1 MNPRPNPFERLMND
15 LKADQ
20 ERATPGRFAD
30 ALRRDHLSNGAQNPP
45 AKPVSQSDVRAIHAQ
60 IDVIAKTAE
69 FCDKALAEGQEVFEQ
84 RLVNQLTKAHNRIEA
99 LEEAICPR
107 VAARLQSLEKAV
119 VSLQGLATMK
129 ATPAPAKPEA
139 RTFSIMGVL
148 YTALEARVATVVADG
163 PIRFSTD
170 FKKAREIIALV
181 RAQQ

>member
-30 ALRRDHLSNGAQNPP
+30 ALRRDLTNGAQNPP
-45 AKPVSQSDVRAIHAQ
+45 AKPVSQSDIRAIHAQ

-69 FCDKALAEGQEVFEQ
+69 FCDKALAEGQDM
-84 RLVNQLTKAHNRIEA
+84 LDKRIAGQGHQIKA

-119 VSLQGLATMK
+119 ASLQEAATK
-129 ATPAPAKPEA
+129 KTPAASVQREA

-148 YTALEARVATVVADG
+148 YTALEARVAAVIADG

-170 FKKAREIIALV
+170 FKRAREIIALV

>member
-1 MNPRPNPFERLMND
+1 MNSRPNPFERLMND
-15 LKADQ
+15 LRLDSATPPWEPRVQPRAEHPSKSTTDG
-20 ERATPGRFAD
+20 RATD
-30 ALRRDHLSNGAQNPP
+30 ANPVTQ
-45 AKPVSQSDVRAIHAQ
+45 ADVRAIHAQ

-69 FCDKALAEGQEVFEQ
+69 FCDKALADA
-84 RLVNQLTKAHNRIEA
+84 LTAQGHQIKA

-129 ATPAPAKPEA
+129 APAAAPE
-139 RTFSIMGVL
+139 RQSFLIMGVR
-148 YTALEARVATVVADG
+148 YTDLEARVATLVAGG
-163 PIRFSTD
+163 PIRFSAD